1 MNQTALA
8 FDDRRLPAAGPAAP
22 AATRMT
28 QPPAAWPSLDAA
40 ADPMATG
47 QAIGWDHARH
57 ALVPPVEHLLPGH
70 PVREGWEAGRS
81 RFGAH
86 TRLASRATRR
96 WLQLRLL
103 AWQQGR
109 CFEEVQVTPNFLAQ
123 IDTERCPVTRQ
134 VLSHDSG
141 ADSDAEV
148 VRVFQAAGY
157 AAGNL
162 ATLSRGAGRAKGD
175 LRWDD
180 ARLQAVLAESRADGQ
195 AHGLGAAAWSR
206 LSVLMSFVTPLPH
219 ELAATLPLLVLPP
232 NRLRL
237 LNPIQGLQALIT
249 RQLMQGG
256 YAARIARLVSCLP
269 GQPLR
274 RDFHLFFHGLLPRAW
289 DGGRAADA
297 QALRERLEDA
307 WRNPMVLRRWQ
318 RFAGQLS
325 AEQAQALLDRA
336 VALGLGGVGVQHHAD
351 DAATDGWALASG
363 GLLPAPT
370 PAPAPAP
377 AQARPVAA
385 PRLHLLAPRP
395 VPGHASRCH
404 T

>member
-1 MNQTALA
+1 MTQTALA
-8 FDDRRLPAAGPAAP
+8 FDDLRLPAARPGATTAPRTAAAP
-22 AATRMT
+22 T
-28 QPPAAWPSLDAA
+28 AWPQQAPA

-47 QAIGWDHARH
+47 HAIGLDHARH
-57 ALVPPVEHLLPGH
+57 GLVPPAEHLLPGH
-70 PVREGWEAGRS
+70 PVREGWEAGRA
-81 RFGAH
+81 RFGMRTLPA
-86 TRLASRATRR
+86 RRATRR

-109 CFEEVQVTPNFLAQ
+109 SFEEVQLTPNFLAQ
-123 IDTERCPVTRQ
+123 IDTDRCPITRQ
-134 VLSHDSG
+134 RLSHDST
-141 ADSDAEV
+141 AEHAAEV
-148 VRVFQAAGY
+148 VRVYHAAGY

-162 ATLSRGAGRAKGD
+162 ATLSRRASQAKAS

-180 ARLQAVLAESRADGQ
+180 ARLQAVLAQSRADGQ
-195 AHGLGAAAWSR
+195 AQGLSAAAWAR

-249 RQLMQGG
+249 RQLMQSG

-269 GQPLR
+269 DAALR

-297 QALRERLEDA
+297 QTLRERLEDA
-307 WRNPMVLRRWQ
+307 WQHPMVLRRWQ

-336 VALGLGGVGVQHHAD
+336 VALGLGGVGVQCHAD
-351 DAATDGWALASG
+351 EAATEGWALASG
-363 GLLPAPT
+363 GLLPP
-370 PAPAPAP
+370 PAA
-377 AQARPVAA
+377 ARPAA
-385 PRLHLLAPRP
+385 SPRLHLLASRP
-395 VPGHASRCH
+395 VPGPASRCH